1 MVLDLKKIS
10 RFIMMILI
18 GLTLLIL
25 PSCSQIEGETSLV
38 DLWNQA
44 FFIVVEVINDA
55 GGDPTEI
62 NLGDLIDEVV
72 GVILET
78 VADDSYIRYI
88 NIDTIVA
95 DVYALVLDHW
105 SRTGQ
110 LINDP
115 GIESEEVIMRLN
127 QLDIYP

>member
-1 MVLDLKKIS
+1 
-10 RFIMMILI
+10 MIL
-18 GLTLLIL
+18 LLMMAVL
-25 PSCSQIEGETSLV
+25 VSTASCSQVEGETSLV

-55 GGDPTEI
+55 GGDPSKI

-72 GVILET
+72 GVILER
-78 VADDSYIRYI
+78 VSDDSYIRYI
-88 NIDTIVA
+88 NVDTIVA

-110 LINDP
+110 LISKP
-115 GIESEEVIMRLN
+115 GIESEEVIIRLS